1 MDELQDQNFIT
12 HDKAS
17 QEPQNVVKDRQF
29 SLVLKTFAG
38 ISLAKYSS
46 CWKTPSALASNKS
59 ATLIQTRLCLP
70 KPTGKLFEP
79 TKITEQS
86 LALTLHWKFLNF

>member
-17 QEPQNVVKDRQF
+17 QEPQNVVKDRQS

-38 ISLAKYSS
+38 ISLACKYSS
-46 CWKTPSALASNKS
+46 CWKIVSALASNKS
-59 ATLIQTRLCLP
+59 VTLI
-70 KPTGKLFEP
+70 
-79 TKITEQS
+79 
-86 LALTLHWKFLNF
+86 